1 MTGIYYT
8 PAAALQPDGGDLLT
22 ITNQITM
29 RDVNRYKTEA
39 DTKSANPIVNPDY
52 TLTRPKRL
60 NKFEKINGMKV
71 VKAGWIE
78 SGNLDYH
85 LKHRRKRIQGRKNG
99 VNSKTI
105 LIP

>member
-1 MTGIYYT
+1 MKPTVKT
-8 PAAALQPDGGDLLT
+8 NELNKPKVDL
-22 ITNQITM
+22 
-29 RDVNRYKTEA
+29 
-39 DTKSANPIVNPDY
+39 DY
-52 TLTRPKRL
+52 TKTRSKRL
-60 NKFEKINGMKV
+60 NKFEKIDGMKV

-78 SGNLDYH
+78 PGNLDYH